1 MPIPKSRRNETED
14 KFIARCMADPTM
26 LQEYEDDKQRAG
38 VCYSQWR
45 KPEEAHMADKKAM
58 GTETF
63 TGVEIA
69 RTGTFDAMSGRVTFT
84 KRDFDAAEAAYT
96 ELAEKH
102 HAPIKLGHDED
113 QKLLQEDGY
122 PNAGFVENIRR
133 DGDRLI
139 ADLVDMPQAIADL
152 VKAGRYRARSL
163 EAMRNFE
170 VDGKK
175 YPFVI
180 VGLALLGA
188 DLPAVDSLEDVAA
201 VYASQGL
208 QWPQHAIVVL
218 MAQQGEDVEALIG
231 ELQTLL
237 GRTETI
243 IRHRGGAPKFRT
255 LVQAA
260 VQELRSISKSKNK
273 MEAEMELSKL
283 VTLLGLAEDATED
296 MVLAS
301 LAELKASLTEL
312 KAKAEA
318 EDKAKEGDDKAD
330 AIAAL
335 KGDLAEA
342 QKRIIALENERAT
355 EKARNDVDTAIK
367 ARKFAPASRDTLIK
381 MATSSPTEFGE
392 LVKATPD
399 NAIIAALEVGRD
411 GDGGNDISDLEP
423 TQTELAVGAKMMLSR
438 EELIAQKAID
448 AGKNV
453 PDSIAKVLAE
463 RRKAQ

>member
-1 MPIPKSRRNETED
+1 MPIPKPRRNEPED

-45 KPEEAHMADKKAM
+45 KPEEEHMADKKA
-58 GTETF
+58 TETF

-69 RTGTFDAMSGRVTFT
+69 RTGTFDAMTGRVTFT
-84 KRDFDAAEAAYT
+84 KKDFDAAEAAYT

-208 QWPQHAIVVL
+208 PWPQHAIVVL

-237 GRTETI
+237 SRTESI
-243 IRHRGGAPKFRT
+243 IHHRGGAPKFRT

-301 LAELKASLTEL
+301 LTEL
-312 KAKAEA
+312 KAKAEKKAEA
-318 EDKAKEGDDKAD
+318 EDKAKEDDGKAD

-355 EKARNDVDTAIK
+355 EKARSDVDTAIK

-381 MATSSPTEFGE
+381 MAASSPIEFGE

-399 NAIIAALEVGRD
+399 NAIIVALEVGRD

-438 EELIAQKAID
+438 EELIEQKAID
-448 AGKNV
+448 AGRNV
-453 PDSIAKVLAE
+453 PDSIARVLAG
-463 RRKAQ
+463 RRKA

>member
-1 MPIPKSRRNETED
+1 MPIPTPSRNETED
-14 KFIARCMADPTM
+14 KFIARCMADAIM
-26 LQEYEDDKQRAG
+26 VQDYEDSKQRAG

-45 KPEEAHMADKKAM
+45 KPEEAHMADKKA
-58 GTETF
+58 TETF

-69 RTGTFDAMSGRVTFT
+69 RTGTFDAMTGRVTFT
-84 KRDFDAAEAAYT
+84 KKDFDAAEAAYV
-96 ELAEKH
+96 ELADNH
-102 HAPIKLGHDED
+102 HAIIKLGHDED

-133 DGDRLI
+133 DGDRLV
-139 ADLVDMPQAIADL
+139 ADLVDVPRAIADL
-152 VKAGRYRARSL
+152 VKSGRYRARSL

-260 VQELRSISKSKNK
+260 VTELRSISKSKTK
-273 MEAEMELSKL
+273 AEAKDMELSKL

-301 LAELKASLTEL
+301 LAELKA
-312 KAKAEA
+312 KAEGKAEA

-330 AIAAL
+330 AAMVAL

-355 EKARNDVDTAIK
+355 EKARSDVDTAIK